1 MCGIV
6 ATIDYVYQD
15 VDIMLEKISHRG
27 KDNRSIKEIH
37 YNNRTIHLGHNRLSI
52 NDVSE
57 SGNQPMYYNGIHLI
71 VNGEIWNYPT
81 LRVEYENRGYV
92 FKSNS
97 DSEIILYLYNEGEL
111 NRLDGMFSFVIYHNN
126 KLIISRDW
134 VGKIPLYI
142 HNTNKYIIA
151 SELKSIL
158 TQNGIS
164 DAKIV
169 PKNTLIEINL
179 DTDEFKVYR
188 DFYFKFSP
196 KTTNAKSHSEV
207 AKTTFKLLE
216 RAVDKRLLSDVPI
229 ATSLSGGID
238 SAIITYLL
246 SQRIPDIKAYTI
258 AFDQDSKDLEK
269 ARICAKSIGVE
280 LVEVFV
286 PRDDNII
293 KNRFLE
299 SISVIEYPSTVQME
313 VGILQSFIA
322 EEMVK
327 DGIKVAF
334 SGEGSDE
341 SYGSYGTFRMFSKKP
356 DWSDVRKKLFEKQ
369 HYGNLLRGNTIFMNY
384 GTIELRCPFF
394 DTDFLNYTTN
404 LTNEFL
410 SNKGQWK
417 LPLANAFRGRLP
429 DEILDQEKRA
439 FQKGTN
445 FKEYIENIIIN
456 DSDINFKNRKKMFH
470 VICDNFE
477 KIHGFSHRKLREDIL
492 KNEIGIYKWV

>member
-6 ATIDYVYQD
+6 ATIGYSRNE
-15 VDIMLEKISHRG
+15 VDDMLEVISHRG
-27 KDNRSIKEIH
+27 KDNRGIEEFD
-37 YNNRTIHLGHNRLSI
+37 YNGKKVCLGHNRLSI
-52 NDVSE
+52 NDISPL
-57 SGNQPMYYNGIHLI
+57 GNQPMSFENTHLI
-71 VNGEIWNYPT
+71 VNGEIWNYPQ
-81 LRVEYENRGYV
+81 LRKEYEERGYI
-92 FKSNS
+92 FKSSS
-97 DSEIILYLYNEGEL
+97 DSEIILYLYKENEL
-111 NRLDGMFSFVIYHNN
+111 QRLDGMFSFVIYDDN
-126 KLIISRDW
+126 KLILSRDW

-142 HNTNKYIIA
+142 YNTNKYIVA

-158 TQNGIS
+158 GYNETS
-164 DAKIV
+164 DIRFV
-169 PKNTLIEINL
+169 PKNSLVEIDL
-179 DTDEFKVYR
+179 DTDEFKVTS
-188 DFYFKFSP
+188 DFYFKWSSDVTKP
-196 KTTNAKSHSEV
+196 KSSKEV
-207 AKTTFKLLE
+207 GETTFKLLE

-246 SQRIPDIKAYTI
+246 KQRIPNIKAYTI
-258 AFDQDSKDLEK
+258 AFDQTSKDLQK
-269 ARICAKSIGVE
+269 ARVCAKSIDVE

-286 PRDDNII
+286 PRDEKII
-293 KNRFLE
+293 KQRFFD
-299 SISVIEYPSTVQME
+299 SINVIEYPSTVQME

-356 DWSDVRKKLFEKQ
+356 DWSDVRKNLFEKQ

-394 DTDFLNYTTN
+394 DTEFLNYTTN
-404 LTNEFL
+404 LQDEFL
-410 SNKGQWK
+410 SDKGQWK
-417 LPLANAFRGRLP
+417 RPLADAFRGKLP

-445 FKEYIENIIIN
+445 FKEYIEKIILE
-456 DSDINFKNRKKMFH
+456 DEKINFRNRKKLFH

-477 KIHGFSHRKLREDIL
+477 KVNGFSHKKLRQPV
-492 KNEIGIYKWV
+492 KNNNVGIYKFI

>member
-6 ATIDYVYQD
+6 ATIGYSRNEVNN
-15 VDIMLEKISHRG
+15 MLEVISHRG
-27 KDNRSIKEIH
+27 RDNRGIEEFD
-37 YNNRTIHLGHNRLSI
+37 YNGKKVCLGHNRLSI
-52 NDVSE
+52 NDVSPL
-57 SGNQPMYYNGIHLI
+57 GNQPMSFENTHLI
-71 VNGEIWNYPT
+71 VNGEIWNYPQ
-81 LRVEYENRGYV
+81 LRKEYEERGYN
-92 FKSNS
+92 FKSTS
-97 DSEIILYLYNEGEL
+97 DSEIILYLYKENEL
-111 NRLDGMFSFVIYHNN
+111 QRLDGMFSFVIYDDN
-126 KLIISRDW
+126 KLILSRDW

-142 HNTNKYIIA
+142 YNTNKYIVA

-158 TQNGIS
+158 GYNETS
-164 DAKIV
+164 DIRFV
-169 PKNTLIEINL
+169 PKNSLVEIDL
-179 DTDEFKVYR
+179 DTDEFKVTN
-188 DFYFKFSP
+188 DFYFKWS
-196 KTTNAKSHSEV
+196 SEV
-207 AKTTFKLLE
+207 TKPKSSKEVGETTFKLLE

-246 SQRIPDIKAYTI
+246 KQRIPNIKAYTI
-258 AFDQDSKDLEK
+258 AFDQDSKDLQK
-269 ARICAKSIGVE
+269 ARVCAKGIDVE
-280 LVEVFV
+280 LIEVFV
-286 PRDDNII
+286 PRDEKII
-293 KNRFLE
+293 KQRFFD
-299 SISVIEYPSTVQME
+299 SINVIEYPSTVQME

-356 DWSDVRKKLFEKQ
+356 DWSDVRKNLFEKQ

-394 DTDFLNYTTN
+394 DTDFLQYTTN
-404 LTNEFL
+404 LQDEFL
-410 SNKGQWK
+410 SEKQQWK
-417 LPLANAFRGRLP
+417 KPLADAFRGKLP

-445 FKEYIENIIIN
+445 FKEYIEDIILN
-456 DSDINFKNRKKMFH
+456 DSKINFKNRKKIFH

-477 KIHGFSHRKLREDIL
+477 KVNGFSHKKLRQPIT
-492 KNEIGIYKWV
+492 NNNIGIYKWV